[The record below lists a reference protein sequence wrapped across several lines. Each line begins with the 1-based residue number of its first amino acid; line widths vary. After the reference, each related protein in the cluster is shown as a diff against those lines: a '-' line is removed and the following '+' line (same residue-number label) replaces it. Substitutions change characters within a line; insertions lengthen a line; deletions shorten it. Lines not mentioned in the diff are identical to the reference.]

1 MARFVH
7 EIRDPIHDFI
17 RLDNDERRVLDSR
30 PLQRLRHIHQLAM
43 TWLVYPG
50 ATHRRF
56 EHSLGVMELAG
67 RVYDAVTEPRNV
79 SDDMRRV
86 LAPLT
91 VDASRIYWRRA
102 VRMAALCHD
111 IGHLPFSHAAEKELL
126 PEGWDHERL
135 TRRLVSSAEMQ
146 AIWASLQPPLTH
158 THVEKLAV
166 GPKRATDLEFS
177 DWEEVLSE
185 IVVGDAFGV
194 DRMDY
199 LLRDSHHAGVAYGKF
214 DHHRLVDSLRILPA
228 THDDRGDRS
237 FKPELG
243 IEEGGLQSAEALA
256 FARYFMYS
264 QVYFHRVRRIYDIH
278 LMDFLKTWLP
288 GGWFPIDVEEHLA
301 LTDSSIVDALWRA
314 AFDRNERHSEL
325 AHRVVRREHF
335 QPVYE
340 LSPEDA
346 RRTPYPGERVCRKLA
361 EEYDRRLL
369 RHDYYRQSRS
379 AVGFPVRKRG
389 GDIVSSLVLSDALNN
404 VPLVTV
410 DRVFAD
416 RSIAKSARNWV
427 ERHCAAVIEPAEAEE
442 DNDE

>member
-1 MARFVH
+1 MSPFVH
-7 EIRDPIHDFI
+7 EIRDPIHAFI
-17 RLDNDERRVLDSR
+17 RLDSDERRVLDSR
-30 PLQRLRHIHQLAM
+30 PLQRLRHIHQLAT

-67 RVYDAVTEPRNV
+67 RVYDVVTDPRNV
-79 SDDMRRV
+79 SDDMQRV
-86 LAPLT
+86 LEPLS
-91 VDASRIYWRRA
+91 VPANREYWRRA

-111 IGHLPFSHAAEKELL
+111 IGHLPFSHAAERELL
-126 PEGWDHERL
+126 PDDWDHENL
-135 TRRLVSSAEMQ
+135 TRHLVSSAEMQ
-146 AIWASLQPPLTH
+146 AIWASLQPPLIH

-166 GPKRATDLEFS
+166 GPKRAPDLEFS
-177 DWEEVLSE
+177 DWEEILSE

-199 LLRDSHHAGVAYGKF
+199 SLRDSHHAGVAYGKF

-228 THDDRGDRS
+228 MHDSRGDRS

-243 IEEGGLQSAEALA
+243 IEEGGIQSAEALA

-278 LMDFLKTWLP
+278 LMDFLKAWLP
-288 GGWFPIDVEEHLA
+288 GGRFPVDVEKHLA
-301 LTDSSIVDALWRA
+301 LTDSDIVEALWRA
-314 AFDRNERHSEL
+314 AFDRNEPLYEL
-325 AHRVVRREHF
+325 ARRVVRRGHF
-335 QPVYE
+335 QLVYE
-340 LSPEDA
+340 RSPEDTK
-346 RRTPYPGERVCRKLA
+346 RTPNPGDRVYRELA
-361 EEYDRRLL
+361 KEYDRRFL
-369 RHDYYRQSRS
+369 RRDYYRQPRS
-379 AVGFPVRKRG
+379 AVGFSVRKREG
-389 GDIVSSLVLSDALNN
+389 GIVSSLVLSDALNN

-410 DRVFAD
+410 DRIFAD

-427 ERHCAAVIEPAEAEE
+427 ERHRTAMVEPAENEE